1 MANYTIET
9 KSAFTVLGIG
19 TVLTGGFPEMGQQ
32 KTDFW
37 QKINANHAL
46 DSLTGVNDYPFAV
59 NEAVNGKFCYYAGRE
74 VTADTPVADGQ
85 RLIAFPAGKYLVI
98 KGAAADQMGLYNALE
113 GPAFGEI
120 LPQLT
125 DYAYVGGPNT
135 SYMTGS
141 DADGVHGE
149 MLVPLVEK

>member
-1 MANYTIET
+1 MADYTIET
-9 KSAFTVLGIG
+9 KPAFTVLGIG

-32 KTDFW
+32 KADFW
-37 QKINANHAL
+37 QKINANHTL
-46 DSLTGVNDYPFAV
+46 DDLDGINDYPFAV
-59 NEAVNGKFCYYAGRE
+59 NEALNGEFHYYAGRE
-74 VTADTPVADGQ
+74 VTADSTATADQ
-85 RLIAFPAGKYLVI
+85 RLIEFPAGKYLVI
-98 KGAAADQMGLYNALE
+98 KGTAADQMGLYNALE

-135 SYMTGS
+135 SYMTSLDEAG
-141 DADGVHGE
+141 AHGE

>member
-1 MANYTIET
+1 MADYTIET
-9 KSAFTVLGIG
+9 KAAFTVLGIG

-32 KTDFW
+32 KTAFW
-37 QKINANHAL
+37 QKINAERAL
-46 DSLTGVNDYPFAV
+46 DQLPGLNDYPFAV
-59 NEAVNGKFCYYAGRE
+59 NEAVNGEFHYYAGRE
-74 VTADTPVADGQ
+74 VAADAAAKAGQ
-85 RLIAFPAGKYLVI
+85 RLIEFPAGKYLVI
-98 KGAAADQMGLYNALE
+98 TGHAADQMGLYNALE

-135 SYMTGS
+135 SYVTGTT
-141 DADGVHGE
+141 ATGVTGE

>member
-9 KSAFTVLGIG
+9 KPAFTVLGID
-19 TVLTGGFPEMGQQ
+19 TVLTGDFPTMGQQ

-37 QKINANHAL
+37 QKINADHAL
-46 DSLTGVNDYPFAV
+46 DNLAGINDYPFAV
-59 NEAVNGKFCYYAGRE
+59 NEAINGEFHYYAGRQ
-74 VTADTPVADGQ
+74 VATDATAATGQ
-85 RLIAFPAGKYLVI
+85 RLIEFPAGKYLVI
-98 KGAAADQMGLYNALE
+98 TGSATDQMGLYNSLE

-135 SYMTGS
+135 SYVTGS
-141 DADGVHGE
+141 DDQGIHGE
-149 MLVPLVEK
+149 MLVPLVAK

>member
-1 MANYTIET
+1 MTDYTIET
-9 KSAFTVLGIG
+9 KAAFTVLGLG
-19 TVLTGGFPEMGQQ
+19 TVLTGDFSTMGQQ
-32 KTDFW
+32 KAAFW
-37 QKINANHAL
+37 QKVNAEHAL
-46 DSLTGVNDYPFAV
+46 DQLTGLNDYPFAV
-59 NEAVNGKFCYYAGRE
+59 NEAINGEFHYYAGRQ
-74 VTADTPVADGQ
+74 VSADTAATADQ

-98 KGAAADQMGLYNALE
+98 TGTAADQMGLYNALE

-135 SYMTGS
+135 SYVTGQ
-141 DADGVHGE
+141 DETGVHGE

>member
-9 KSAFTVLGIG
+9 KPAFTVLGIG
-19 TVLTGGFPEMGQQ
+19 TILTGDFPAMGQQ

-37 QKINANHAL
+37 QRINAENAL
-46 DSLTGVNDYPFAV
+46 AQLDGLNDYPFAV
-59 NEAVNGKFCYYAGRE
+59 NEAINGEFHYYAGRE
-74 VTADTPVADGQ
+74 VASDTTPADGQ
-85 RLIAFPAGKYLVI
+85 RLINFPAGKYLVI
-98 KGAAADQMGLYNALE
+98 TGSAADQMGLYNTLE

-135 SYMTGS
+135 SYVTGS
-141 DADGVHGE
+141 DETGVHGE
-149 MLVPLVEK
+149 MLVPLVAK

>member
-9 KSAFTVLGIG
+9 KPAFTVLGLD

-32 KTDFW
+32 KQDFW
-37 QKINANHAL
+37 QKVTADHAL
-46 DSLTGVNDYPFAV
+46 DQLPGINDYLFAV
-59 NEAVNGKFCYYAGRE
+59 NEAINGEFHYYAGRQ
-74 VTADTPVADGQ
+74 VAADTQAAAGQ
-85 RLIAFPAGKYLVI
+85 RLIEFPAGKYLVI
-98 KGAAADQMGLYNALE
+98 TGTAADQVGLYNSLE

-120 LPQLT
+120 LPQLA

-135 SYMTGS
+135 SYMTGT
-141 DADGVHGE
+141 DANGVHGE

>member
-1 MANYTIET
+1 MADYKIET
-9 KSAFTVLGIG
+9 KAAFTVLGIG

-32 KTDFW
+32 KTAFW
-37 QKINANHAL
+37 QKINAERAL
-46 DSLTGVNDYPFAV
+46 DQLPGRNDYPFAV
-59 NEAVNGKFCYYAGRE
+59 NEAVNGEFHYYAGRE
-74 VTADTPVADGQ
+74 VATDTVAKTGQ
-85 RLIAFPAGKYLVI
+85 RLIEFPAGKYLVI
-98 KGAAADQMGLYNALE
+98 TGNAADQVGLYNALE

-135 SYMTGS
+135 SYVTGTT
-141 DADGVHGE
+141 AAGVVGE

>member
-9 KSAFTVLGIG
+9 KAAFTVLGIDKQ
-19 TVLTGGFPEMGQQ
+19 LTGDYSTMGQQ
-32 KTDFW
+32 KQDFW
-37 QKINANHAL
+37 QTINADHAL
-46 DSLTGVNDYPFAV
+46 DKLTGINDYPFAV
-59 NEAVNGKFCYYAGRE
+59 NEAINGEFHYYAGRQ
-74 VTADTPVADGQ
+74 VAVDTTAAAGQ
-85 RLIAFPAGKYLVI
+85 RLIEFPAGKYLVI
-98 KGAAADQMGLYNALE
+98 TGTAADQMGVYNALE

-135 SYMTGS
+135 SFVTGT

>member
-1 MANYTIET
+1 MADYTIET

-32 KTDFW
+32 KTAFW
-37 QKINANHAL
+37 QKINVDHAL

-59 NEAVNGKFCYYAGRE
+59 NEAVNGQFCYYAGRE
-74 VTADTPVADGQ
+74 VVADMPVADGQ

-98 KGAAADQMGLYNALE
+98 KGNAADQMSLYNSLE

-135 SYMTGS
+135 SYVTGT

>member
-1 MANYTIET
+1 MADYTIET
-9 KSAFTVLGIG
+9 KAAFTILGIG

-37 QKINANHAL
+37 QKINAEHAL
-46 DSLTGVNDYPFAV
+46 DKLTGLNDYPFAV
-59 NEAVNGKFCYYAGRE
+59 NEAINGEFHYYAGRE
-74 VTADTPVADGQ
+74 VVADTEAAAGQ
-85 RLIAFPAGKYLVI
+85 RLIEFPAGKYLVI
-98 KGAAADQMGLYNALE
+98 KGTAADQMGLYNALE

-135 SYMTGS
+135 SYMTGTT
-141 DADGVHGE
+141 ADGVIGE

>member
-1 MANYTIET
+1 MADYTIET
-9 KSAFTVLGIG
+9 KAAFTVLGIG

-37 QKINANHAL
+37 QKINAEHAL
-46 DSLTGVNDYPFAV
+46 DKLTGLNDYPFAV
-59 NEAVNGKFCYYAGRE
+59 NEAVNGEFHYYAGRE
-74 VTADTPVADGQ
+74 VVADTEAAAGQ
-85 RLIAFPAGKYLVI
+85 RLIEFPAGKYLVT
-98 KGAAADQMGLYNALE
+98 KGTAADQMGLYNALE

-135 SYMTGS
+135 SYMTGTT
-141 DADGVHGE
+141 ADGVVGK

>member
-1 MANYTIET
+1 MTTYTIEE
-9 KSAFTVLGIG
+9 KPAFTVLGIG
-19 TVLTGGFPEMGQQ
+19 MVLTGGFSEMGQQ
-32 KTDFW
+32 KADFW
-37 QKINANHAL
+37 QKINADHAL
-46 DSLTGVNDYPFAV
+46 DDLAGITNYPYAV
-59 NEAVNGKFCYYAGRE
+59 NEAVNGEFHYYAGKQ
-74 VTADTPVADGQ
+74 VDPSTTVATGQ

-98 KGAAADQMGLYNALE
+98 QGTASDQMGLYNALE

-120 LPQLT
+120 LPQLK

-135 SYMTGS
+135 SCMTGQ

>member
-9 KSAFTVLGIG
+9 KPAFTVLGLG
-19 TVLTGGFPEMGQQ
+19 TVLTGDFPSMGQQ
-32 KTDFW
+32 KTAFW
-37 QKINANHAL
+37 QKINADHAL
-46 DSLTGVNDYPFAV
+46 DQLTGINDYPFAV
-59 NEAVNGKFCYYAGRE
+59 NEAINGEFHYYAGRQ
-74 VTADTPVADGQ
+74 VSADTAAAADQ
-85 RLIAFPAGKYLVI
+85 RLIEFPAGKYLVI
-98 KGAAADQMGLYNALE
+98 TGEAADQMGLYNALE

-135 SYMTGS
+135 SYMTAQ
-141 DADGVHGE
+141 DENGVHGE